1 MKPFRLQSLLDYR
14 KRVEQTIQKS
24 LLICIEKQ
32 SSLVAEKQMQQKEIL
47 QLCRDLQNI
56 KQKDISLPEMM
67 LFENCIQSKKKCIND
82 INRKLE
88 ILDSKIDQKKE
99 ELIKARQEKR
109 VLEILRKKW
118 RNEEKRQ
125 EKRAENVFLDE
136 WGIFS
141 FGEKNETG

>member
-1 MKPFRLQSLLDYR
+1 MKSFRLQAVLDYR
-14 KRVEQTIQKS
+14 KRIEHTVQKS

-32 SSLVAEKQMQQKEIL
+32 SLLVAEKQMQQSEIL

-56 KQKDISLPEMM
+56 KQKDISMPEMM

-82 INRKLE
+82 INHKLQ
-88 ILDSKIDQKKE
+88 ILDSEINLKKE

-136 WGIFS
+136 WVIFG
-141 FGEKNETG
+141 FGEKNETC

>member
-1 MKPFRLQSLLDYR
+1 MKSFRLQAVLDYR
-14 KRVEQTIQKS
+14 KRIEHTVQKS

-32 SSLVAEKQMQQKEIL
+32 SLLVAEKQMQQSEIL
-47 QLCRDLQNI
+47 QLCRDLQTI
-56 KQKDISLPEMM
+56 KQKDISMPEMM

-82 INRKLE
+82 INHKLQ
-88 ILDSKIDQKKE
+88 ILDSEINLKKE

-136 WGIFS
+136 WVIFG
-141 FGEKNETG
+141 FGEKNEIV